1 MNAKMKHSAII
12 FEKAADI
19 VFDDINAA
27 VEKTLRVVDECER
40 LISDFELKK
49 NRSNIKV
56 IERNVVNDVVI
67 PKSKSKAKNRAAN
80 QAALQLLMETY
91 PQVFNRENV
100 RPLKI
105 GIQDDLIADDK
116 VAKNKIKRA
125 LASYVRSPQY
135 FRSLQEG
142 VDRVNLQGEG
152 QGQVT
157 AEEAEHAKGKL
168 KEFHQH
174 RRELQKEKEKQ
185 QREAEKADR
194 LHNKLDQL
202 VALNKR

>member
-152 QGQVT
+152 QGQV
-157 AEEAEHAKGKL
+157 GRW
-168 KEFHQH
+168 QS
-174 RRELQKEKEKQ
+174 
-185 QREAEKADR
+185 
-194 LHNKLDQL
+194 
-202 VALNKR
+202 

>member
-1 MNAKMKHSAII
+1 M
-12 FEKAADI
+12 
-19 VFDDINAA
+19 VRDDIETA
-27 VEKTLRVVDECER
+27 VNKTLQMVDECER
-40 LISDFELKK
+40 LLGNLELKK
-49 NRSNIKV
+49 NRLNIKV
-56 IERNVVNDVVI
+56 IERNVVNDVVT

-91 PQVFNRENV
+91 PKVFNRDNV

-105 GIQDDLIADDK
+105 GIQDDLIAEEK

-125 LASYVRSPQY
+125 LASYVRAPQY
-135 FRSLQEG
+135 FRSLQDG
-142 VDRVNLQGEG
+142 ADRINLQGEP

-174 RRELQKEKEKQ
+174 RREIQRENEKQ
-185 QREAEKADR
+185 QREIEKADR
-194 LHNKLDQL
+194 IHSKLDQL